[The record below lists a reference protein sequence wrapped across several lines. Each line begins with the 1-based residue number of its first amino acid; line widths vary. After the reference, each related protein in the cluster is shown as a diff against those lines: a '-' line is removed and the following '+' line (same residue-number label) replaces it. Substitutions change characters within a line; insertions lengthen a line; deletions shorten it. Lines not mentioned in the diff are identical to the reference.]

1 MKHFSYLSIS
11 VFFGAVLL
19 LKREKKGVVGRMGSL
34 LFLLGVL
41 ALMVALMTREYL
53 FMGLISLILF
63 ALYFYFFA
71 SASWLAIILLVLGFS
86 LLAFEFI
93 LPTMGLLGVMGLGV
107 IYLSLWL
114 LQGNWLRAL
123 IDGTLALAIAL
134 VTVLIFTRLG
144 FQLPFTKKIVLDT
157 SLTEAEG
164 FQSLADSSKYL
175 NQRAIAVTD
184 CRPVGKARFSNG
196 EILEVLSQ
204 YHYIEKG
211 SEVTVVK
218 VKNDRLLVAEIK

>member
-1 MKHFSYLSIS
+1 
-11 VFFGAVLL
+11 
-19 LKREKKGVVGRMGSL
+19 MGSL

-41 ALMVALMTREYL
+41 ALIVALMTREYL

-63 ALYFYFFA
+63 VLYFYFFA
-71 SASWLAIILLVLGFS
+71 SASWLAVILLVLGFS
-86 LLAFEFI
+86 LLAFEFL
-93 LPTMGLLGVMGLGV
+93 LPTMGLLGLMGLAV
-107 IYLSLWL
+107 IYLSLWQ
-114 LQGNWLRAL
+114 LQGDWLRAL
-123 IDGTLALAIAL
+123 IDGTLALTIAI
-134 VTVLIFTRLG
+134 VTVIILTRLG
-144 FQLPFTKKIVLDT
+144 FQMPFTKKMVLDT
-157 SLTEAEG
+157 SLTEADG
-164 FQSLADSSKYL
+164 FQSLADPSKYL

-211 SEVTVVK
+211 SEVTVIK